1 MVDRSVFPLGV
12 RPLLRLVIIF
22 AIVGF
27 YHPLVGAWL
36 SDMTQ
41 LATVITLS
49 FITWVLIAK
58 FIFEPFVNTLNL

>member
-36 SDMTQ
+36 SGMIQ